1 MEQDMEIGNNFRNTG
16 VSGNQLNQDFF
27 QDNKDIP
34 KKKKNERRKQL
45 GKTKHRILQPRLRL
59 ETF

>member
-34 KKKKNERRKQL
+34 KKKNERRKQL
-45 GKTKHRILQPRLRL
+45 GKTKHCILQPRLRL

>member
-34 KKKKNERRKQL
+34 KKKK
-45 GKTKHRILQPRLRL
+45 KTKGGNSQ
-59 ETF
+59 EKQNTVFSNQD